1 MPNSKAVRR
10 LFHGKTR
17 NVLGNIYTR
26 ITSSLINKAHW
37 LDFILNKGRRVP
49 FDEQGRN
56 SPLMKN
62 QITCLSQNING
73 SKKLNRI
80 GNLYRTLG
88 CDVLLFQ

>member
-1 MPNSKAVRR
+1 MTNLNGV
-10 LFHGKTR
+10 GKG
-17 NVLGNIYTR
+17 LL
-26 ITSSLINKAHW
+26 TSLKTP
-37 LDFILNKGRRVP
+37 FKGRRVP